1 MNLKFLL
8 VWVSALFLALPA
20 FSSQHKKDEEAEA
33 NPSFFH
39 RTPYVQ
45 LATPHSIY
53 VVWRTETSSIPVV
66 RFGKAV
72 DRLDGIVSGS
82 AISIAAGDTNKN
94 HKLPPGAR
102 RLHSAPLN

>member
-8 VWVSALFLALPA
+8 VWLSAGLFAVTA
-20 FSSQHKKDEEAEA
+20 VGSQHKKDDEAEV

-66 RFGKAV
+66 RFGKAM
-72 DRLDGIVSGS
+72 DKLDGLVSGS
-82 AISIAAGDTNKN
+82 AISMASGDTNKS
-94 HKLPPGAR
+94 HKLPP
-102 RLHSAPLN
+102 

>member
-8 VWVSALFLALPA
+8 VWLCAAFIASPA
-20 FSSQHKKDEEAEA
+20 FGSQHKKDEEGEV

-66 RFGKAV
+66 RFGKT
-72 DRLDGIVSGS
+72 LDSLGGIASGS
-82 AISIAAGDTNKN
+82 AISIATGDTNKN
-94 HKLPPGAR
+94 HKLPAGTR
-102 RLHSAPLN
+102 RLHSAPL